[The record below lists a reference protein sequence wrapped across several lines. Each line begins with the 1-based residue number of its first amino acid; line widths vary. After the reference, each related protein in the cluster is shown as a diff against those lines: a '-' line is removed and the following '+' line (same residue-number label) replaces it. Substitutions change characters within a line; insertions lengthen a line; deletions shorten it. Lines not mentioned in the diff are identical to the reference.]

1 MSHGFWE
8 IRRCVSQTLRRRL
21 QMKRR
26 GVMDQS
32 LHTVFIQISL
42 KLIAFLSLHHVGLE
56 NATLTR
62 TLIRYLHIG
71 AQQIIVTERQVTASF
86 GPCVEMPQLHTQH
99 GCLYLVQPA
108 IKTPE
113 IALLAV
119 NKPMIAGLCQPRKDI
134 GVLAGDHAPIA
145 KGMQILERMQT
156 ETSGMAPA
164 SDALAVQRCADSL
177 RRILQ
182 YKKVVTPRDFQNVF
196 HLRGSAG

>member
-113 IALLAV
+113 IALHAV
-119 NKPMIAGLCQPRKDI
+119 NNPFFAGLARPQNNICSLSGDNAPSPRGI
-134 GVLAGDHAPIA
+134 GI
-145 KGMQILERMQT
+145 
-156 ETSGMAPA
+156 
-164 SDALAVQRCADSL
+164 SL
-177 RRILQ
+177 RGWQSPRIMGLL
-182 YKKVVTPRDFQNVF
+182 T
-196 HLRGSAG
+196 A